1 MNKTVSVYGLCFDT
15 EEYGPV
21 IFYVGRTGDAKVRA
35 SSHRSS
41 AKDLTD
47 NTYKYQFC
55 RELDAVGI
63 EWRLE
68 VLVESVEDTEDSEYE
83 WVLKFARH
91 NQSQGIEFYNG
102 MPLTNMKAGD
112 FLDEMLRDKTVV
124 TAEDIKM
131 YKQKREAK
139 HKTEI
144 DYTRGNTFGDQSRG
158 RNRRREV
165 ADSLVVITEQKRTED
180 VIKELDRAARESRRI
195 EQLKII
201 RAEQEAHWLATGQ
214 LIGENKNEKH

>member
-1 MNKTVSVYGLCFDT
+1 MSKTVSVYGLCFDT
-15 EEYGPV
+15 TDYGPV
-21 IFYVGRTGDAKVRA
+21 VFYVGRTGDAKARA

-41 AKDLTD
+41 AKDLKD

-55 RELDAVGI
+55 RELDTAGI

-68 VLVESVEDTEDSEYE
+68 VLVDSVEDTEDSEYE

-124 TAEDIKM
+124 TAEDIKL
-131 YKQKREAK
+131 YRQQQQAK
-139 HKTEI
+139 YKTEI
-144 DYTRGNTFGDQSRG
+144 DYTRGNTFGDQSLG
-158 RNRRREV
+158 KNRRREI
-165 ADSLVVITEQKRTED
+165 ADSMVLITQQRRTQQVIEDLERAKKQAKRD
-180 VIKELDRAARESRRI
+180 AEL
-195 EQLKII
+195 KKI
-201 RAEQEAHWLATGQ
+201 RAEQEAEWLATGQ
-214 LIGENKNEKH
+214 LIGEVKK